1 MERGEEGI
9 EKEKKHASLLRREV
23 QVDDVSRDTGG
34 ISLFGE
40 GLDAEVILYTN
51 HSHGLSSIDFGN
63 LKVIKIREEEE
74 EEKKSKRR
82 RTRRKENNK

>member
-9 EKEKKHASLLRREV
+9 EKEKKHTSLLRREV
-23 QVDDVSRDTGG
+23 QVDDVSGDTSR

-40 GLDAEVILYTN
+40 GLDAEVVLHTN
-51 HSHGLSSIDFGN
+51 HSHRLSSIDFGN

-74 EEKKSKRR
+74 EEKRSKRR
-82 RTRRKENNK
+82 RSRRQENNK